1 MEARRR
7 RIAVAGTALAALGL
21 AAGGVTYAATSGG
34 GPQQESNALAEAI
47 NAREGTH
54 LTGDDIQAALTDVL
68 KERLDAAVKAG
79 KLTQDEADRMLE
91 RAKDGG
97 VPLGPGFGERHMM
110 FRGGPF
116 GDAAAKALGI
126 SEDALRDQ
134 LEAGKSL
141 ADVAKAR
148 NVPVD
153 TVVAAI
159 RDEILDNPPPGAT
172 APTSAQA
179 TQMAQ
184 RIVNASPGKGR
195 FHVGGPPPPGAPPG
209 P

>member
-68 KERLDAAVKAG
+68 RERLDAAVKAG

-110 FRGGPF
+110 FRGGPI
-116 GDAAAKALGI
+116 GDAAAKALG
-126 SEDALRDQ
+126 S
-134 LEAGKSL
+134 
-141 ADVAKAR
+141 AR
-148 NVPVD
+148 TRCATSSRPASRSR
-153 TVVAAI
+153 TSPRRATSRLTRSSPRSAT
-159 RDEILDNPPPGAT
+159 RSWTTRPP
-172 APTSAQA
+172 AP
-179 TQMAQ
+179 
-184 RIVNASPGKGR
+184 RRRP
-195 FHVGGPPPPGAPPG
+195 APRPRRWPSG
-209 P
+209 S